1 MVIAI
6 TGTTGNMGGYFL
18 WALNQSP
25 CAADKIKI
33 LCRNRIRAKKLL
45 GNNKAIAH
53 KIEVVVGDLTD
64 EKACRSL
71 VEGCD
76 VVFNICGV
84 IPPKSDSDPKG
95 AIACNVTG
103 VKTLISA
110 IESIE
115 SNQPALVHVSSVA
128 VYGNRSFENAIAD
141 MADFAGAAGFRTIAA
156 GAFIGEHSYSTPAT
170 PIAVGRPDKEDIS
183 DAHRFG
189 CLIASK
195 ISILDF
201 SEPDIMSLRPL
212 PDPESAL
219 NNFRTFVAG
228 YQQEQMKNP
237 KKLTPVTDTTRCNR
251 CGVCA
256 DACPTS
262 AIDYTTVDPDT
273 CIKCCACV
281 KACPEGAR
289 TLASPFAPVLSANFN
304 TRKSP
309 CWIL

>member
-1 MVIAI
+1 MTIHI
-6 TGTTGNMGGYFL
+6 FCFSPTGTTLKIAEGIASGMNSVCEIHNLTYAPETDILVSDDCFAIIAAPVYGGKM
-18 WALNQSP
+18 APAAKERMAAIKGSGTP
-25 CAADKIKI
+25 CA
-33 LCRNRIRAKKLL
+33 
-45 GNNKAIAH
+45 
-53 KIEVVVGDLTD
+53 V
-64 EKACRSL
+64 
-71 VEGCD
+71 
-76 VVFNICGV
+76 
-84 IPPKSDSDPKG
+84 
-95 AIACNVTG
+95 
-103 VKTLISA
+103 
-110 IESIE
+110 
-115 SNQPALVHVSSVA
+115 VA

-262 AIDYTTVDPDT
+262 AIAGDYTTVDPDT